1 MVKFW
6 DSLDLIPGS
15 YDLVMILCLRDLYLR
30 SKGLYKG
37 LRVLRYPIVPK
48 VTHTKP

>member
-15 YDLVMILCLRDLYLR
+15 YDLVRVLYLRDLYLGSR
-30 SKGLYKG
+30 EFYYGLG
-37 LRVLRYPIVPK
+37 SLRYPK
-48 VTHTKP
+48 VTI